1 MDLIRQMEKYGI
13 RMLKRT
19 KPILSD
25 LGTYLT
31 KVFHYKIKFS
41 ILYSIFYL
49 IKRIIK
55 KKISRIFYLTLKIQ

>member
-49 IKRIIK
+49 IKRILK
-55 KKISRIFYLTLKIQ
+55 KKNLLNFFILH